1 MRILVTDG
9 MDKDALQ
16 TLKNNGHEVVEQF
29 YAPEE
34 LGAALKEFDA
44 VVVRSATKVRANHI
58 DEAKGG
64 KLKLIIRGGVGV
76 DNIDVKYAEAAGI
89 TVKNTPRASS
99 QSVAELAMAHMFA
112 CARFVSIAGHTMRED
127 KWEKKA
133 YGKGIELQ
141 GKTLGIVG
149 FGRIGQHLGVMAK
162 AIGMNVIAEDIF
174 HIPGIEEK
182 LGIPYVE
189 LDELLAK
196 SDFISVHAPAV
207 DGGALINAETIA
219 KMKDGVTIINTSRGT
234 NVDEAALLA
243 GLESGKVRS
252 AGLDVYADEPATN
265 KALYSH
271 PMVSCTPH
279 IGAATKEAQKRIGAE
294 IVEII
299 ESEIPGAKVAV
310 LSGPSHAEEVGIG
323 IPTTVVAGARDMDTA
338 KLIQN
343 TFMNDVFRVY
353 TSTDVTGIELGGS
366 VKNVI
371 ALAAGITDGLG
382 FGDNT
387 KAALMTRGMA
397 EILRLGTAM
406 GAHVETLAGLSG
418 MGDLIVTCASVHS
431 RNRKAGYLMGQG
443 KSMQEAMDE
452 VQMVVEGVYSAKAA
466 VKLGE
471 KYGVSLPIINKVS
484 EVLFDGKD
492 PKEAV
497 NELMLRDNKAEHT
510 ALPWEK

>member
-16 TLKNNGHEVVEQF
+16 ALKDNGHEVVEQF

-44 VVVRSATKVRANHI
+44 VVVRSATKIRANHI

-112 CARFVSIAGHTMRED
+112 CARFISIAGHTMRED

-182 LGIPYVE
+182 LGIPYVG

-279 IGAATKEAQKRIGAE
+279 IGAATKEAQKRIGTE

-299 ESEIPGAKVAV
+299 ES
-310 LSGPSHAEEVGIG
+310 
-323 IPTTVVAGARDMDTA
+323 
-338 KLIQN
+338 
-343 TFMNDVFRVY
+343 
-353 TSTDVTGIELGGS
+353 
-366 VKNVI
+366 
-371 ALAAGITDGLG
+371 
-382 FGDNT
+382 FG
-387 KAALMTRGMA
+387 K
-397 EILRLGTAM
+397 
-406 GAHVETLAGLSG
+406 
-418 MGDLIVTCASVHS
+418 
-431 RNRKAGYLMGQG
+431 
-443 KSMQEAMDE
+443 
-452 VQMVVEGVYSAKAA
+452 
-466 VKLGE
+466 
-471 KYGVSLPIINKVS
+471 
-484 EVLFDGKD
+484 
-492 PKEAV
+492 
-497 NELMLRDNKAEHT
+497 
-510 ALPWEK
+510 

>member
-16 TLKNNGHEVVEQF
+16 TLKDNGHEVVEQF

-64 KLKLIIRGGVGV
+64 RLKLIIRGGVGV

-112 CARFVSIAGHTMRED
+112 CARFISIAGHTMRED

-243 GLESGKVRS
+243 ALESGKVRS

-279 IGAATKEAQKRIGAE
+279 IGAATKEAQKRIGTE

-299 ESEIPGAKVAV
+299 E
-310 LSGPSHAEEVGIG
+310 
-323 IPTTVVAGARDMDTA
+323 
-338 KLIQN
+338 N
-343 TFMNDVFRVY
+343 
-353 TSTDVTGIELGGS
+353 
-366 VKNVI
+366 
-371 ALAAGITDGLG
+371 
-382 FGDNT
+382 FG
-387 KAALMTRGMA
+387 K
-397 EILRLGTAM
+397 
-406 GAHVETLAGLSG
+406 
-418 MGDLIVTCASVHS
+418 
-431 RNRKAGYLMGQG
+431 
-443 KSMQEAMDE
+443 
-452 VQMVVEGVYSAKAA
+452 
-466 VKLGE
+466 
-471 KYGVSLPIINKVS
+471 
-484 EVLFDGKD
+484 
-492 PKEAV
+492 
-497 NELMLRDNKAEHT
+497 
-510 ALPWEK
+510 